1 VWQPVGGGEAEGRRG
16 PIERRWWWKRTDSR
30 RAALWLAIRIAMI
43 ALAVY
48 LLLPQLAGIEASGI
62 ALARARRWWL
72 LPVTLGL
79 EAASLLAY
87 AELVRTVLGTAGR
100 QVARGQLQRAT
111 IAGYALGKT
120 LPGGSMAALAVV
132 TTELRGLGLPP
143 ATTAASLAAS
153 GLLSSVI
160 LALLLP
166 LAVLLALLTGYGTG
180 PALGLVGLAALVVA
194 GALAARPAL
203 RRPQALG
210 SLAERA
216 AARVARGPLRRRIDP
231 AAVGAQVNH
240 AAHTLSELAHQPSVL
255 RRAALWAAANWLLDL
270 TVLAVIAATL
280 GPHVPLW
287 GLPLAYVLGQW
298 TASVPLTPGGVGLV
312 ESATTAALI
321 AAGVPGG
328 VATASVLGWRV
339 ISHWLP
345 ILAGYGL
352 LATLRAGHAAPQP
365 AAHDDAGQ
373 V

>member
-1 VWQPVGGGEAEGRRG
+1 MAACADGREAG
-16 PIERRWWWKRTDSR
+16 PIERRWWWRRAASR

-72 LPVTLGL
+72 LPLTLGL

-153 GLLSSVI
+153 GLLSSVM

-166 LAVLLALLTGYGTG
+166 LAVVLGLLSGGEGTA

-194 GALAARPAL
+194 GALAVRPL
-203 RRPQALG
+203 VRRPQALG
-210 SLAERA
+210 SLAERVA
-216 AARVARGPLRRRIDP
+216 TRVARGPLRRRLDP
-231 AAVGAQVNH
+231 AAVGAQVSH
-240 AAHTLSELAHQPSVL
+240 AAETLGELAHQPAVL
-255 RRAALWAAANWLLDL
+255 RRAAFWAAANWLLDL
-270 TVLAVIAATL
+270 SVLAVITATL

-312 ESATTAALI
+312 ESATTAALV

-352 LATLRAGHAAPQP
+352 LATLRAGHPRPQP
-365 AAHDDAGQ
+365 AARDDTG
-373 V
+373 

>member
-1 VWQPVGGGEAEGRRG
+1 VPTGGRRG
-16 PIERRWWWKRTDSR
+16 PIKRRWWWKKAGTR
-30 RAALWLAIRIAMI
+30 RAALWFGIRIAMI

-72 LPVTLGL
+72 LPLTLGL
-79 EAASLLAY
+79 EAGSLLAY
-87 AELVRTVLGTAGR
+87 AELVRTVLGTPGR
-100 QVARGQLQRAT
+100 QVARGLLQRAT

-132 TTELRGLGLPP
+132 TNELRGLGLPP
-143 ATTAASLAAS
+143 TTTAASLAAS
-153 GLLSSVI
+153 GLLSSVM

-166 LAVLLALLTGYGTG
+166 VAVLLGVLAGQGAGAT
-180 PALGLVGLAALVVA
+180 VGLLVLAGLVVA
-194 GALAARPAL
+194 GALVLRLAL
-203 RRPQALG
+203 RRPAALG
-210 SLAERA
+210 SLAQRV
-216 AARVARGPLRRRIDP
+216 AARVARGPLRRRLDP
-231 AAVGAQVNH
+231 EAVGAQVGH
-240 AAHTLSELAHQPSVL
+240 AAETLSELAHQPPVL
-255 RRAALWAAANWLLDL
+255 RRAAFWAAANWLLDL
-270 TVLAVIAATL
+270 SVLAVITATL

-312 ESATTAALI
+312 ESATTAALV

-339 ISHWLP
+339 VSHWLP

-352 LATLRAGHAAPQP
+352 LATLRAGHAPSRP
-365 AAHDDAGQ
+365 ARDDAG
-373 V
+373 

>member
-1 VWQPVGGGEAEGRRG
+1 
-16 PIERRWWWKRTDSR
+16 
-30 RAALWLAIRIAMI
+30 MI

-48 LLLPQLAGIEASGI
+48 LLLPQLAGIEASAT

-72 LPVTLGL
+72 LPLTLGL

-87 AELVRTVLGTAGR
+87 AELVRTVLGTAG
-100 QVARGQLQRAT
+100 QGLARGKLQRAT

-153 GLLSSVI
+153 GLLSSVM

-166 LAVLLALLTGYGTG
+166 VAVLLTLLTGAGTG
-180 PALGLVGLAALVVA
+180 PALGLLVLAALVVA
-194 GALAARPAL
+194 VAVAVRPVL
-203 RRPQALG
+203 RRPEALG

-240 AAHTLSELAHQPSVL
+240 AAETLGELAHRPPVL
-255 RRAALWAAANWLLDL
+255 RRAAGWAAANWLLDL
-270 TVLAVIAATL
+270 SVLAVICATL

-345 ILAGYGL
+345 ILAGYAL
-352 LATLRAGHAAPQP
+352 LATLRAGHAPGPVVP
-365 AAHDDAGQ
+365 AEGGRSQGSDGAAGR
-373 V
+373 